1 MKKSRSRSISK
12 KPSGLHRLPMP
23 ASATRTGTSVAE
35 DITAIL
41 APRPS
46 VAAASSQREA
56 APETKRPAAAAA
68 RRGTASG
75 YVARHARGTP
85 KAMPVRR
92 FTDPEIVSDL
102 VSRLPVG
109 GTVPEIVVDLLERII
124 GRSADAHER
133 LEAMIAVSI
142 STGRSV
148 AGAYDIDPEMAD
160 ELLSRNKDNRTIGV
174 SKMQQSIDDMVEDRW
189 EENGSGVAVSSCGH
203 YNDGQHRALSIRS
216 TGTTQRMNLTVGVT
230 RDSRH
235 TLDIGRTRGTRD
247 HAKLKGIENSST
259 ASALGRAVI
268 AYEHASGNRNGGSTT
283 MGRSADVSTP
293 AILAR
298 IKADPAIASAAEWAD
313 SSKTLLSNVVPAS
326 MAAFVRYIL
335 DGISPSRCVLFF
347 EGVLT
352 GAESGRGLPTSDPRW
367 MVRRWLMAPEQKD
380 AKMLRIEML
389 LHAWNAWCEG
399 TSMHQTPSGI
409 LPPVVKPDGR

>member
-1 MKKSRSRSISK
+1 MSKSRSRRISK
-12 KPSGLHRLPMP
+12 KPSEAKKSTTQQV
-23 ASATRTGTSVAE
+23 ASVGSGNVAE
-35 DITAIL
+35 DISAIL
-41 APRPS
+41 APRTPVATTPANRQSPS
-46 VAAASSQREA
+46 NA
-56 APETKRPAAAAA
+56 TRPAAPTA

-75 YVARHARGTP
+75 YVARHARSAP
-85 KAMPVRR
+85 KVMPVRR
-92 FTDPEIVSDL
+92 YTEPAVVSEI

-109 GTVPEIVVDLLERII
+109 GTVPEIVVDILERIL
-124 GRSADAHER
+124 GRRADAHER

-189 EENGSGVAVSSCGH
+189 EENGSGVAVSSCGF
-203 YNDGQHRALSIRS
+203 YNDGQHRALGIRS
-216 TGTTQRMNLTVGVT
+216 TGKTQRMNLTVGVT

-259 ASALGRAVI
+259 ASALGRAII

-298 IKADPAIASAAEWAD
+298 IKADPAIATAAEWAD
-313 SSKTLLSNVVPAS
+313 SSKTLLTNVVPAS

-367 MVRRWLMAPEQKD
+367 IVRRWLMAPEQKD
-380 AKMLRIEML
+380 AKTLRIEML

-399 TSMHQTPSGI
+399 TSMHQSPTGI
-409 LPPVVKPDGR
+409 LPPVVRPGGN